1 MKVTFKNLIGGYT
14 GCVDGI
20 IFYWDPR
27 LQRMLARAKPRVRIK
42 AHHVNFGNTSRALMA
57 LNPAPAFRNDLR
69 SYAERSYSL
78 PEFKGVRPIWNNL
91 YLKIM
96 YGLRRLY
103 PDLDLQSLSRN
114 DINTFDLPCR
124 SVQRAVEAGLLPPV
138 RDWQK
143 LTAEM

>member
-27 LQRMLARAKPRVRIK
+27 LQRMLARAKPHVRIK
-42 AHHVNFGNTSRALMA
+42 SHHVSFGLTSRALMA
-57 LNPAPAFRNDLR
+57 LAPSSAYRNDLR

-96 YGLRRLY
+96 YGLKRLY
-103 PDLDLQSLSRN
+103 PDLDLQSLTRE
-114 DINTFDLPCR
+114 DIVAFDLPCR
-124 SVQRAVEAGLLPPV
+124 SAKRAIEAGLLPQV